1 MSRQFLRFEYNPGA
15 GDVARSPVVYGVL
28 AGGRGLEE
36 LVRTFSLISVS
47 PFAPQSRAFVW
58 SLIHVLVAPSLR
70 PRPHLTVLH
79 YFSERARL
87 RLICYVYEIY
97 DQFPV
102 VFPYTTESVGA
113 RDNLWAKQLDSSKL
127 WTVDDIRGRQNNFQE
142 E

>member
-1 MSRQFLRFEYNPGA
+1 MSL
-15 GDVARSPVVYGVL
+15 
-28 AGGRGLEE
+28 
-36 LVRTFSLISVS
+36 
-47 PFAPQSRAFVW
+47 
-58 SLIHVLVAPSLR
+58 SLR
-70 PRPHLTVLH
+70 PRPHLTVLN

-127 WTVDDIRGRQNNFQE
+127 WTVDDISGRQNNFKE